1 MPLDKSGSAASV
13 GKNIKTEEKAGRPKK
28 QTVAIALN
36 VEREN
41 AKGARKAK
49 LEDAYA
55 KYVEEKA

>member
-1 MPLDKSGSAASV
+1 MLDKSGSAASV
-13 GKNIKTEEKAGRPKK
+13 GKNIKTEVKAGKPKK
-28 QTVAIALN
+28 QALAIALN

-41 AKGARKAK
+41 AKGERKAK

>member
-1 MPLDKSGSAASV
+1 MLDKSGSAASV
-13 GKNIKTEEKAGRPKK
+13 GKNIKTEEKAGKPKK
-28 QTVAIALN
+28 QAVAIALN

-55 KYVEEKA
+55 KYVEEK